1 MSKAKERV
9 LSPSKDFT
17 KQSNLTTKEYKE
29 LYKESIEN
37 PKKFWAKQAERLT
50 WFKKWK
56 NVLSHDFKN
65 GQVKWFEGGKL
76 NVSYNCID
84 RHLDSPLKNKAAL
97 IWEGDQPDESKTLTY
112 YDLYREVT
120 KFANVMKKLG
130 VKKGDR
136 VLIYL
141 PMIPELAIA
150 CLACTRIGAIHS
162 VVFGGFSPEALQGR
176 MEDSKP
182 SIVITSDGGYRGGRN
197 IDLKKNIDVALQRTK
212 VKIKDVVVVRR
223 TGDETNLNWKEG
235 RDHWWHLLMKDP
247 AITTHCPPVE
257 MDAEDPLFILY
268 TSGSTGKPK
277 GVLHTTGGY
286 LLGAN
291 LTFNYVFDH
300 KPNDTYWCTADIGW
314 ITGHS
319 YILYGPLSNGA
330 TSVMFEGVPTY
341 PDAGR
346 FWDVIDKYSVNVF
359 YTAPTAIRA
368 LAREG
373 LDPIKKRSLASLRL
387 LGTVGE
393 PINPEAWEWYH
404 KNIGKEKCPIVD
416 TYWQTETGSII
427 ITPIPGVTKTKPGS
441 ATFPFFG
448 IDPVL
453 VDNDGK
459 EITAKGEISG
469 NLCFRSPWPSMM
481 RGVYGDKKRFFD
493 AYFSQFPGYYF
504 TGDGA
509 RRDKDGYYWITG
521 RVDDVLNV
529 SGHRIGSAEVESALV
544 EHKSIAEAAVV
555 GFPHDI
561 KGQAIYA
568 YVTVKQGIATNDNLK
583 KELIASVE
591 KIIGKIAR
599 PDVIHWA
606 PGLPKTR
613 SGKIMR
619 RILRKIAC
627 SEFDS
632 LGDISTLADPSVVQT
647 LIEDKK
653 KYHS

>member
-1 MSKAKERV
+1 MSKERIIK
-9 LSPSKDFT
+9 PNKDFIKSANINT
-17 KQSNLTTKEYKE
+17 KNYLDLYNQSIKSPE
-29 LYKESIEN
+29 
-37 PKKFWAKQAERLT
+37 KFWADQAKRLT
-50 WFKKWK
+50 WFKKWNK
-56 NVLSHDFKN
+56 VLSHDFKN
-65 GQVKWFEGGKL
+65 AKVKWFEGGKL

-84 RHLDSPLKNKAAL
+84 RHLNSSLKNKAAL
-97 IWEGDQPDESKTLTY
+97 IWEGDHPDESRVLTY
-112 YDLYREVT
+112 YDLYREVN
-120 KFANVMKKLG
+120 KAANVLKKLG

-141 PMIPELAIA
+141 PMIPELAIS
-150 CLACTRIGAIHS
+150 CLACTRIGAVHS

-176 MEDSKP
+176 IEDCKP
-182 SIVITSDGGYRGGRN
+182 KLIITSDGGYRGGKSLELKRN
-197 IDLKKNIDVALQRTK
+197 IDISLENSKQMV
-212 VKIKDVVVVRR
+212 KDVLVVRR
-223 TGDETNLNWKEG
+223 TNDETNLNWKEG
-235 RDHWWHLLMKDP
+235 RDHWWHFLMKDNSILAECTP
-247 AITTHCPPVE
+247 TP
-257 MDAEDPLFILY
+257 MDSEDPLFILY

-291 LTFNYVFDH
+291 LTFSSVFDH
-300 KPNDTYWCTADIGW
+300 KQEDTYWCTADIGW

-330 TSVMFEGVPTY
+330 TSIMFEGVPTF

-346 FWDVIDKYSVNVF
+346 FWDVIDKYNVNVF

-373 LDPIKKRSLASLRL
+373 VEHVNKRSLKSLRL

-404 KNIGKEKCPIVD
+404 KNIGKGVCPIVD
-416 TYWQTETGSII
+416 TWWQTETGSIM
-427 ITPIPGVTKTKPGS
+427 ITPLPGSTPTKPGS
-441 ATFPFFG
+441 ATLPFFG
-448 IDPVL
+448 VQPVL
-453 VDNDGK
+453 VDNDGN
-459 EITAKGEISG
+459 EIKDKGEVSG
-469 NLCFRSPWPSMM
+469 NLCIKAPWPSMM
-481 RGVYGDKKRFFD
+481 RGVYGDPKRFFD
-493 AYFSQFPGYYF
+493 TYFSQFPGYYF

-544 EHKSIAEAAVV
+544 AHKGIAEAAVV
-555 GFPHDI
+555 GYPHDI

-568 YVTVKQGIATNDNLK
+568 YVTVKQGTTTNDDLK

-647 LIEDKK
+647 LIDDKK
-653 KYHS
+653 KYHR

>member
-1 MSKAKERV
+1 MAKERI
-9 LSPSKDFT
+9 LTPSKEFV
-17 KQSNLTTKEYKE
+17 KKSNLTLKSYKE
-29 LYKESIEN
+29 LYKLSITN
-37 PKKFWAKQAERLT
+37 PQKFWGEQAKRLT
-50 WFKKWK
+50 WFKKWTK
-56 NVLSHDFKN
+56 VLSHDFKN
-65 GQVKWFEGGKL
+65 AKVKWFESGKL

-84 RHLDSPLKNKAAL
+84 RHLTTPLKNKAAL
-97 IWEGDQPDESKTLTY
+97 IWEGDNPEESRTLTY
-112 YDLYREVT
+112 LDLYREVN
-120 KFANVMKKLG
+120 KFSNVIKKFG

-150 CLACTRIGAIHS
+150 CLACTRIGAVHS
-162 VVFGGFSPEALQGR
+162 VVFGGFSPEALHGR
-176 MEDSKP
+176 IEDCKP
-182 SIVITSDGGYRGGRN
+182 TLVITSDGGYRGGKM
-197 IDLKKNIDVALQRTK
+197 IDLKKNVDDAIALCK
-212 VKIKDVVVVRR
+212 EKIKNMIVVRR
-223 TGDETNLNWKEG
+223 TGSETNLNWKEG
-235 RDHWWHLLMKDP
+235 RDHWYHYLMKDQ
-247 AITTHCPPVE
+247 ANSVECPPE
-257 MDAEDPLFILY
+257 AMDAEDPLFILY

-291 LTFNYVFDH
+291 LTFNYVFDY
-300 KPNDTYWCTADIGW
+300 KPEDTYWCTADIGW

-330 TSVMFEGVPTY
+330 TSIMFEGVPTY

-346 FWDVIDKYSVNVF
+346 FWDVIDKYKVNVF

-373 LDPIKKRSLASLRL
+373 VDHVNKRSLKSLRL

-393 PINPEAWEWYH
+393 PINPEAWEWYN
-404 KNIGKEKCPIVD
+404 KNIGKGQCPIVD
-416 TYWQTETGSII
+416 TWWQTETGSIMI
-427 ITPIPGVTKTKPGS
+427 SPLPGAIATKPGS
-441 ATFPFFG
+441 ATLPFFG
-448 IDPVL
+448 IKPVL
-453 VDNDGK
+453 VDNEGN
-459 EITAKGEISG
+459 EIKDKGEISG
-469 NLCFRSPWPSMM
+469 NLCISSPWPSMM

-493 AYFSQFPGYYF
+493 TYFSQFPGYYF

-544 EHKSIAEAAVV
+544 EHKSVAEAAVV

-568 YVTVKQGIATNDNLK
+568 YVTVKQGVATNDDLK

-599 PDVIHWA
+599 PDIIHWT
-606 PGLPKTR
+606 PSLPKTR

-627 SEFDS
+627 GEFDG
-632 LGDISTLADPSVVQT
+632 LGDISTLADPSVVAT
-647 LIEDKK
+647 IIEDKK